1 MIHYN
6 LTCSVSVAGNIETA
20 KEGWREALRL
30 DKDLRLLAIDDPDL
44 RPGWDL
50 IAEMAESATFS
61 YAAFP

>member
-1 MIHYN
+1 M
-6 LTCSVSVAGNIETA
+6 TAQRWEMAAVVA

-61 YAAFP
+61 YAAFL